1 MNEYIVL
8 FADEEHAERAGIL
21 SRYLT
26 TVSQLKAVRLVIPF
40 LPWGVIRESVS
51 YAHLVGN
58 HYEHKA
64 VSSEYSRSFLHT
76 ATCAADELNLTPVQ
90 INQW

>member
-8 FADEEHAERAGIL
+8 FADEEHAERAGL
-21 SRYLT
+21 HARYLT
-26 TVSQLKAVRLVIPF
+26 AVNQLQAVRLVLPF

-64 VSSEYSRSFLHT
+64 VSSEHSRSFLHSVT
-76 ATCAADELNLTPVQ
+76 RAAADLNLIPVQ